1 MNVRET
7 KEAMRPQWLGTSP
20 GNRLISCE
28 KSKGSWRGSKG
39 CHLLRRSLF
48 FSSLLLTDTDGAL
61 VAANIS
67 LVFQLLLLMLVGT
80 RNCASSTSIARR

>member
-1 MNVRET
+1 MSVRET
-7 KEAMRPQWLGTSP
+7 KETMTHTWLSLSP

-28 KSKGSWRGSKG
+28 RSKISWRSSLG
-39 CHLLRRSLF
+39 CHLLRRSLV
-48 FSSLLLTDTDGAL
+48 FSSLFLTDTDGAL

-80 RNCASSTSIARR
+80 PNGASSTSIARR